1 VAALLL
7 SGVEASAGRAR
18 RRAGAA
24 ALTLA
29 LAACGAAPPAPR
41 APGTATGQVE
51 PLLVDRPDAA
61 FDGSLTLA
69 AVFPTLGRY
78 AVSGT
83 QSHRGARLA
92 VDELNRR
99 GGVRGRRLRLLEYHT
114 GSYFVDARH
123 AAELAAGQDGALAIV
138 GSNSSS
144 LSQAVATVAEGRR
157 LVQVS
162 NVSTATDLTWDPAT
176 GADRPFVFR
185 ACSSDEELTRHL
197 ADFAREHLGARRVAV
212 LYEVGRSYSAQ
223 MARRFAQRLADAGA
237 GRVVK
242 ELVYLPLET
251 DFRPQLRAARAFG
264 PDLLFVPGSFT
275 DTSLIAAQARD
286 LGLDVTLL
294 GGDGWSNRQLFAR
307 GGPRRP
313 AYHVDLCAPAPDFA
327 RRYRAAFGEEADGC
341 RAVLA
346 HDAVLALARALEQLG
361 PLSDGELRTGLA
373 RTRERLRL
381 ALRGV
386 ALVGAAGPLRFDA
399 RGDVRRRVPVL
410 RIDPLP
416 QGGYAPRLERFMGAG

>member
-1 VAALLL
+1 MEPIAR
-7 SGVEASAGRAR
+7 GAR

-24 ALTLA
+24 ALA
-29 LAACGAAPPAPR
+29 LGLSACAAPPAV
-41 APGTATGQVE
+41 APTTSAAGSHGQVE
-51 PLLVDRPDAA
+51 PLLVDRPDAR

-69 AVFPTLGRY
+69 SVFPTLGRY
-78 AVSGT
+78 AVSGV

-99 GGVRGRRLRLLEYHT
+99 GGLHGRRLRLLEYHT

-123 AAELAAGQDGALAIV
+123 AAELAAREDGALAIV

-144 LSQAVATVAEGRR
+144 LSRAVAEVAESQR

-176 GADRPFVFR
+176 GTDRPFVFR

-197 ADFAREHLGARRVAV
+197 ADFARAHLGARRVAV

-223 MARRFAQRLADAGA
+223 MARRFVGSFADPTA

-251 DFRPQLRAARAFG
+251 DFRPQLRAAQAFR

-275 DTSLIAAQARD
+275 DTSLVATQARA
-286 LGLDVTLL
+286 LGFDVTLL

-327 RRYRAAFGEEADGC
+327 AAYRAAWGEEADGC

-346 HDAVLALARALEQLG
+346 HDAVLALASALESLG
-361 PLSDGELRTGLA
+361 PLSDAELRAGLG
-373 RTRERLRL
+373 RSRERLRL
-381 ALRGV
+381 ALRDV
-386 ALVGAAGPLRFDA
+386 DVRGAAGPLRFDA
-399 RGDVRRRVPVL
+399 RGNVRRRVPVL
-410 RIDPLP
+410 RIEPLP
-416 QGGYAPRLERFMGAG
+416 QGGYAPRLELFMGEG

>member
-1 VAALLL
+1 MDLFARRAL
-7 SGVEASAGRAR
+7 
-18 RRAGAA
+18 RRAGTAVLAA
-24 ALTLA
+24 G
-29 LAACGAAPPAPR
+29 LAACAAPPAA
-41 APGTATGQVE
+41 APAARPDATAGQVE
-51 PLLVDRPDAA
+51 PLLVDRPDAT

-69 AVFPTLGRY
+69 SAFPTLGRY
-78 AVSGT
+78 AVSGV

-99 GGVRGRRLRLLEYHT
+99 GGLHGRRLRLLEYHT

-123 AAELAAGQDGALAIV
+123 AAELAARDGALAIV

-144 LSQAVATVAEGRR
+144 LSRAIAEVAESEH

-197 ADFAREHLGARRVAV
+197 ADFARAHLGARRVAV

-223 MARRFAQRLADAGA
+223 MARRFVGSFADPAA
-237 GRVVK
+237 GRVAK

-251 DFRPQLRAARAFG
+251 DFRPQLRAAQAFR

-275 DTSLIAAQARD
+275 DTSLIATQART
-286 LGLDVTLL
+286 LGFDVTLL

-307 GGPRRP
+307 GGPRRVS
-313 AYHVDLCAPAPDFA
+313 YHVDLCAPAQDFA
-327 RRYRAAFGEEADGC
+327 AAYRAAWGEEADGC

-346 HDAVLALARALEQLG
+346 HDAVLAIASALESLG
-361 PLSDGELRTGLA
+361 PLSDAQLRAGLGH
-373 RTRERLRL
+373 TRERLRL
-381 ALRGV
+381 ALREV
-386 ALVGAAGPLRFDA
+386 DLRGAAGPLRFDA
-399 RGDVRRRVPVL
+399 RGNVRRRVPVL

-416 QGGYAPRLERFMGAG
+416 QGGYAPRLELFMGEG

>member
-1 VAALLL
+1 MDPL
-7 SGVEASAGRAR
+7 GGRALCL
-18 RRAGAA
+18 AGA
-24 ALTLA
+24 TA
-29 LAACGAAPPAPR
+29 LAAGLAACAAPPAA
-41 APGTATGQVE
+41 APVAGAGSAAGQVE
-51 PLLVDRPDAA
+51 PLLVDRPEAG

-69 AVFPTLGRY
+69 SVFPTLGRY
-78 AVSGT
+78 AVSGV
-83 QSHRGARLA
+83 QSHRGARLG

-99 GGVRGRRLRLLEYHT
+99 GGVHGRRVRLLEYHT

-123 AAELAAGQDGALAIV
+123 AAELAAREDEALAIV

-144 LSQAVATVAEGRR
+144 LSRAIAEVAESEH

-197 ADFAREHLGARRVAV
+197 AEFAREHLGARRVAV

-223 MARRFAQRLADAGA
+223 MARRFVQSFADPAA
-237 GRVVK
+237 GRVAK

-251 DFRPQLRAARAFG
+251 DFRPQLRAVQAFR

-275 DTSLIAAQARD
+275 DTSLIASQARSQ
-286 LGLDVTLL
+286 GLDVTLL

-313 AYHVDLCAPAPDFA
+313 AYHVDLCAPAPRFA
-327 RRYRAAFGEEADGC
+327 ADYRAAWGEEADGC

-346 HDAVLALARALEQLG
+346 HDAVLAVARALESLG
-361 PLSDGELRTGLA
+361 PFSDDELRGGLA
-373 RTRERLRL
+373 RTRDRLRV

-386 ALVGAAGPLRFDA
+386 QVLGAAGPLRFDA
-399 RGDVRRRVPVL
+399 HGDVRRRVPVL
-410 RIDPLP
+410 RIEPLP
-416 QGGYAPRLERFMGAG
+416 QGGYAPRLELLMGEG